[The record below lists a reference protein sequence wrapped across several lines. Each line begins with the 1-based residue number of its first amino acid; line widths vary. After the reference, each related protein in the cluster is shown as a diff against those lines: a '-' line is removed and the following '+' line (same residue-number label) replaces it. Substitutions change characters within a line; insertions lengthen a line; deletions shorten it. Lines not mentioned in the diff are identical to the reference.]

1 MVASTRRV
9 LPGLLDGLWEVNVP
23 GTLTDGGGCLGGVSS
38 GSVSGRVAVSQPVLD
53 VLGQSLGGV
62 TVCGVA
68 VGVAVVSLVGECPGV
83 AVPVPQVVVA
93 RRAGVSVRSVLRWWP
108 TVRVALAEVGV
119 DVFDV
124 GGGRAFWAVLDP
136 EHPVQVAGGWA
147 FPPAALVVGGH
158 GGAPPGWSITDRVR
172 SVVWWSWSTPD
183 GVLSRDADV
192 DGLAARAATTPG
204 GWRRWVAE
212 MTARGYIRGR
222 CFDPG
227 PWTGGVAVST
237 AEYRAEDRHSR
248 YLRADPQ
255 RCGRWGG
262 TTRWHGAA
270 AIPEP
275 VDLYTPAIDDTPSLY
290 SLSREWDLSS
300 KRARSARS
308 RPEEITAGPG
318 CRPRYRYR
326 RRRPPPKSRRP
337 RRRRCFTLESVRYQ
351 TLVGSSSWH
360 GPSQDRTAVTARR
373 WGWAAAEAA
382 ALETDRRSL
391 NPTRPIR
398 HPDVYASRIAA
409 CYRGRCPSPHRHTG
423 PCGHDRYIRERGRRL
438 DENLNPQTRH
448 TPPPPP
454 PTGPPPSQP
463 AEDQTASTT
472 GTVTIEDAQAAVA
485 AAALPDN
492 VAALFERL
500 LNRTVPD
507 QGSGTVPPP
516 GEPLPEAGAHR
527 HHLPTNTNQPAGER
541 HL

>member
-1 MVASTRRV
+1 
-9 LPGLLDGLWEVNVP
+9 
-23 GTLTDGGGCLGGVSS
+23 
-38 GSVSGRVAVSQPVLD
+38 
-53 VLGQSLGGV
+53 
-62 TVCGVA
+62 
-68 VGVAVVSLVGECPGV
+68 
-83 AVPVPQVVVA
+83 
-93 RRAGVSVRSVLRWWP
+93 
-108 TVRVALAEVGV
+108 
-119 DVFDV
+119 
-124 GGGRAFWAVLDP
+124 
-136 EHPVQVAGGWA
+136 
-147 FPPAALVVGGH
+147 
-158 GGAPPGWSITDRVR
+158 
-172 SVVWWSWSTPD
+172 
-183 GVLSRDADV
+183 
-192 DGLAARAATTPG
+192 
-204 GWRRWVAE
+204 

-227 PWTGGVAVST
+227 PWTGDVAVST

-290 SLSREWDLSS
+290 SLSWEWDLSS

-318 CRPRYRYR
+318 CRPRYRYW

-360 GPSQDRTAVTARR
+360 GPSQDRTEATARR

-398 HPDVYASRIAA
+398 HPDVYSSRIAA

-438 DENLNPQTRH
+438 DEALNTQTRPDH
-448 TPPPPP
+448 SS
-454 PTGPPPSQP
+454 PTGPVSAPNP
-463 AEDQTASTT
+463 ATEPRQTVP
-472 GTVTIEDAQAAVA
+472 VTAPEPRVIDHKQLE
-485 AAALPDN
+485 AALARLPKPLAAQLARLATRHRIIPDDSTSQAPTGN
-492 VAALFERL
+492 
-500 LNRTVPD
+500 
-507 QGSGTVPPP
+507 
-516 GEPLPEAGAHR
+516 PLP
-527 HHLPTNTNQPAGER
+527 
-541 HL
+541 